1 MSNLDDG
8 AIEISSGGDGKKPAE
23 NTPLLGET
31 SSDLLSSPAS
41 SENNFDSIRLWEE
54 LNEPWPSTFERSI
67 SLLASP
73 SIRANDVAMFT
84 KSPKPGSTPQAL
96 ARRSNLDRGY
106 YTPDHNSLFPPS
118 RTKTRSDSEGNFQ
131 QGIAKIQSLDFT
143 KNQSTVKHVQV
154 AQMKKAKEAA
164 DYRANILKKKD
175 EEEGA
180 MTPGYGREM
189 ASMRA
194 KQQQEAQMPEKTEAK
209 ATFSQCVFNLSNILM
224 GVGLL
229 GLPFVFKSAGWFGG
243 SFCLSVFSFITWRTS
258 ILIGRELNGD
268 PRPSHCFDDSPF
280 KSPLQPGSMPESR
293 MLPPLRSFPEIAR
306 AAFGGTGSFVLAV
319 ILYFE
324 LFSCLCVFFVT
335 IGDHLHELF
344 PAISVTHHMMT
355 VAAASTIPTMLLR
368 TPKLLSYL
376 SMVGTIST
384 IAVVLAVILSA
395 VLEGDMTERVAAER
409 GIQDA
414 RPYHTGWRTE
424 GLMLSFGL
432 VAYCFSGHAI
442 VPAIYTS
449 MARPQDFEKMVT
461 FTFAIVICCCFAVA
475 ISGYYMFGSVVHD
488 QVTLSLEQS
497 SDAALAMKGLTWM
510 MILTAFSKY
519 SLTMFPL
526 ALGIEELITPYLTSQ
541 RMVDSADSTVKLT
554 FTLLALTVSIYV
566 PSFSFLCALVGMICT
581 MSVSVIFPAAAH
593 LRMFGSRLTLAD
605 KITDSIFVIVGSVLA
620 VVGTIATL
628 YE

>member
-1 MSNLDDG
+1 MSNSDDG
-8 AIEISSGGDGKKPAE
+8 AIEIPSGNDGKKYSE
-23 NTPLLGET
+23 DTPLLGET
-31 SSDLLSSPAS
+31 SSDLLASPVD
-41 SENNFDSIRLWEE
+41 SENTIESVRLWEE

-73 SIRANDVAMFT
+73 SIRASDVEMFT

-106 YTPDHNSLFPPS
+106 YTPDRNSLFPPS
-118 RTKTRSDSEGNFQ
+118 RMKSRSDSEGGFQ
-131 QGIAKIQSLDFT
+131 QGISKIQSLDFT
-143 KNQSTVKHVQV
+143 KNKSTVNHVQV
-154 AQMKKAKEAA
+154 AQLKKAKEAA
-164 DYRANILKKKD
+164 DYRAKILQKKD
-175 EEEGA
+175 EEQGV
-180 MTPGYGREM
+180 MTPGYGREIE
-189 ASMRA
+189 SMRA
-194 KQQQEAQMPEKTEAK
+194 KQQQVARMPEKTEAK

-243 SFCLSVFSFITWRTS
+243 TFCLSVFGFITWRTS

-268 PRPSHCFDDSPF
+268 PRPSYCFDESPF
-280 KSPLQPGSMPESR
+280 KSPLQPGSEPGAR

-306 AAFGGTGSFVLAV
+306 VAFGGTGSFILAV

-335 IGDHLHELF
+335 IGDHLHQLF
-344 PAISVTHHMMT
+344 PGISVTHHMMT
-355 VAAASTIPTMLLR
+355 VAVASTIPTMLLR

-376 SMVGTIST
+376 SLVGTIST
-384 IAVVLAVILSA
+384 IAVVVAVILSA
-395 VLEGDMTERVAAER
+395 VFEGDMTERVAAEE
-409 GIQDA
+409 GIQNA

-497 SDAALAMKGLTWM
+497 SNAGLAMKGLIWM
-510 MILTAFSKY
+510 MILTGKSPQAIS
-519 SLTMFPL
+519 
-526 ALGIEELITPYLTSQ
+526 
-541 RMVDSADSTVKLT
+541 R
-554 FTLLALTVSIYV
+554 LLLFCNCTHD
-566 PSFSFLCALVGMICT
+566 T
-581 MSVSVIFPAAAH
+581 MS
-593 LRMFGSRLTLAD
+593 L
-605 KITDSIFVIVGSVLA
+605 
-620 VVGTIATL
+620 
-628 YE
+628 

>member
-1 MSNLDDG
+1 MSSLDDG
-8 AIEISSGGDGKKPAE
+8 AIKISSGGDGKKPAE
-23 NTPLLGET
+23 DTPLLGET
-31 SSDLLSSPAS
+31 SSDALSSPSGS
-41 SENNFDSIRLWEE
+41 SENNFDSLQLWEE

-73 SIRANDVAMFT
+73 SIQASDVAKFT

-106 YTPDHNSLFPPS
+106 YTPDHNSLFPPP

-175 EEEGA
+175 EEEGVMA
-180 MTPGYGREM
+180 PGM

-194 KQQQEAQMPEKTEAK
+194 KQQHEARMPEKTEAK

-268 PRPSHCFDDSPF
+268 PRPSYCFDDSPF
-280 KSPLQPGSMPESR
+280 KSPLQPGSIPESR

-306 AAFGGTGSFVLAV
+306 VAFGGTGSFVLAV

-344 PAISVTHHMMT
+344 PTISVTHHMMT

-409 GIQDA
+409 GIEDA

-449 MARPQDFEKMVT
+449 MARPQDFDYMVT
-461 FTFAIVICCCFAVA
+461 FTFSIVICCCFAVA

-510 MILTAFSKY
+510 MILTGKSPQAIF
-519 SLTMFPL
+519 
-526 ALGIEELITPYLTSQ
+526 
-541 RMVDSADSTVKLT
+541 
-554 FTLLALTVSIYV
+554 LLFLFAIALTIQYFS
-566 PSFSFLCALVGMICT
+566 SFLQVFSHNVPTSTGNRRTHYPLSHEPTNGRFC
-581 MSVSVIFPAAAH
+581 
-593 LRMFGSRLTLAD
+593 
-605 KITDSIFVIVGSVLA
+605 
-620 VVGTIATL
+620 
-628 YE
+628 

>member
-8 AIEISSGGDGKKPAE
+8 AIEISGGDDGKKPAE
-23 NTPLLGET
+23 DTPLLGET
-31 SSDLLSSPAS
+31 SSDVLSSPAT
-41 SENNFDSIRLWEE
+41 SENNFDSGRLWEE

-73 SIRANDVAMFT
+73 SIQANDVAMFT

-106 YTPDHNSLFPPS
+106 YTPDHNSLFPPA
-118 RTKTRSDSEGNFQ
+118 RTKTRSDSEGGGFQ

-164 DYRANILKKKD
+164 DYRAKILQKKD
-175 EEEGA
+175 VEQGVLS
-180 MTPGYGREM
+180 PEM
-189 ASMRA
+189 AAMRA
-194 KQQQEAQMPEKTEAK
+194 KQQQAAHIPGKIEAK

-268 PRPSHCFDDSPF
+268 PRPSSCFDESPF
-280 KSPLQPGSMPESR
+280 KSPLQPGSVAESR

-306 AAFGGTGSFVLAV
+306 AAFGGTGSFILAV

-335 IGDHLHELF
+335 IGDHLHQLF

-395 VLEGDMTERVAAER
+395 VFEGDMTERVAAEK
-409 GIQDA
+409 GVDA

-461 FTFAIVICCCFAVA
+461 FTFVIVICCCFAVA

-497 SDAALAMKGLTWM
+497 SDAGLAMKGLTWM
-510 MILTAFSKY
+510 MILTGKSPQAIS
-519 SLTMFPL
+519 PL
-526 ALGIEELITPYLTSQ
+526 
-541 RMVDSADSTVKLT
+541 
-554 FTLLALTVSIYV
+554 LLFAIALTIQYLS
-566 PSFSFLCALVGMICT
+566 SFLQVFSHNVPTSVGNRRTHYPLSHERTNGRFCRLHYQAYVHT
-581 MSVSVIFPAAAH
+581 LGTHSLRLRAIF
-593 LRMFGSRLTLAD
+593 
-605 KITDSIFVIVGSVLA
+605 
-620 VVGTIATL
+620 
-628 YE
+628 

>member
-1 MSNLDDG
+1 
-8 AIEISSGGDGKKPAE
+8 
-23 NTPLLGET
+23 
-31 SSDLLSSPAS
+31 
-41 SENNFDSIRLWEE
+41 
-54 LNEPWPSTFERSI
+54 
-67 SLLASP
+67 
-73 SIRANDVAMFT
+73 
-84 KSPKPGSTPQAL
+84 
-96 ARRSNLDRGY
+96 
-106 YTPDHNSLFPPS
+106 
-118 RTKTRSDSEGNFQ
+118 
-131 QGIAKIQSLDFT
+131 
-143 KNQSTVKHVQV
+143 
-154 AQMKKAKEAA
+154 
-164 DYRANILKKKD
+164 
-175 EEEGA
+175 
-180 MTPGYGREM
+180 
-189 ASMRA
+189 
-194 KQQQEAQMPEKTEAK
+194 
-209 ATFSQCVFNLSNILM
+209 M

-243 SFCLSVFSFITWRTS
+243 SFCLSIFSFITWRTS

-268 PRPSHCFDDSPF
+268 PRPSYCFDDSPF

-344 PAISVTHHMMT
+344 PTISVTHHMMT

-395 VLEGDMTERVAAER
+395 VLEGDMTKRVAEER
-409 GIQDA
+409 GIEDA

-510 MILTAFSKY
+510 MILTGKA
-519 SLTMFPL
+519 PH
-526 ALGIEELITPYLTSQ
+526 GIF
-541 RMVDSADSTVKLT
+541 R
-554 FTLLALTVSIYV
+554 LLLFAIALTIQTS
-566 PSFSFLCALVGMICT
+566 L
-581 MSVSVIFPAAAH
+581 
-593 LRMFGSRLTLAD
+593 
-605 KITDSIFVIVGSVLA
+605 
-620 VVGTIATL
+620 
-628 YE
+628 

>member
-8 AIEISSGGDGKKPAE
+8 AIEISSGDHGKKKPAE
-23 NTPLLGET
+23 DTPLLGET
-31 SSDLLSSPAS
+31 SSDVLSSPDG
-41 SENNFDSIRLWEE
+41 SESNFDSARLWEE
-54 LNEPWPSTFERSI
+54 LSEPWPSTFERSI

-73 SIRANDVAMFT
+73 SIQANDVAMFT
-84 KSPKPGSTPQAL
+84 KSPKPGLTPGT
-96 ARRSNLDRGY
+96 RGSNLDRGY
-106 YTPDHNSLFPPS
+106 YTPDHNSLFPPA
-118 RTKTRSDSEGNFQ
+118 RTKTRSDSEGGGFQ

-154 AQMKKAKEAA
+154 AQAMQAKQQKAA
-164 DYRANILKKKD
+164 DYRKKILQKTD
-175 EEEGA
+175 AEQGVLS
-180 MTPGYGREM
+180 PEM
-189 ASMRA
+189 VAMRA
-194 KQQQEAQMPEKTEAK
+194 KQQQAAYMPEKTEAK

-268 PRPSHCFDDSPF
+268 PRPSYCFDESPF
-280 KSPLQPGSMPESR
+280 KSPLRPGSVPESR

-306 AAFGGTGSFVLAV
+306 AAFGRTGSFILAV

-335 IGDHLHELF
+335 IGDHLHQLF
-344 PAISVTHHMMT
+344 PAISITHHMMT

-395 VLEGDMTERVAAER
+395 VFEGDMTERVAAEK

-424 GLMLSFGL
+424 GLMLSRFLFQRTCGVRFTPHGL
-432 VAYCFSGHAI
+432 
-442 VPAIYTS
+442 P
-449 MARPQDFEKMVT
+449 
-461 FTFAIVICCCFAVA
+461 
-475 ISGYYMFGSVVHD
+475 
-488 QVTLSLEQS
+488 
-497 SDAALAMKGLTWM
+497 
-510 MILTAFSKY
+510 
-519 SLTMFPL
+519 
-526 ALGIEELITPYLTSQ
+526 
-541 RMVDSADSTVKLT
+541 
-554 FTLLALTVSIYV
+554 
-566 PSFSFLCALVGMICT
+566 
-581 MSVSVIFPAAAH
+581 
-593 LRMFGSRLTLAD
+593 RL
-605 KITDSIFVIVGSVLA
+605 
-620 VVGTIATL
+620 
-628 YE
+628 